1 MRARYG
7 SLLTET
13 TPRGERESKQ
23 KVKAVTAKTHTK
35 RLERASKPPG
45 KAFAKTKVANGSKL
59 AVAKTRR
66 V

>member
-1 MRARYG
+1 VHESTVWFLVDRDDAKR
-7 SLLTET
+7 
-13 TPRGERESKQ
+13 RER
-23 KVKAVTAKTHTK
+23 KTHTK